1 MVLCDPCQRVIRPP
15 KGRYPQAEICWP
27 EGNQAAGQALPMHT
41 HVQQQ
46 SPAQNFSTCSEAD
59 FSCYLADPV
68 LYCLLRLKALKDGAM
83 VPQSLKT
90 PEDSGLSQI

>member
-1 MVLCDPCQRVIRPP
+1 MTPVKGLFDPQRL
-15 KGRYPQAEICWP
+15 KDPQAEICWP